1 MPCFRDPASLCWIH
15 YFLLAA
21 ILCSL
26 ILASFIAHWLIQAQE
41 GLALRTQTQSDA
53 AQIAQRLNS
62 EIARQINP
70 IRKLKYR
77 WQQTTLPADPELADA
92 ATAQLP
98 LWPPFLFIGGIN
110 SSGECT
116 WFRPGI
122 STDYA
127 TWEPAFQDSHWPQL
141 LAEARSSAFEAATT
155 FIDRRTR
162 QPTLDIVI
170 PLFSKSTEPDA
181 PSDGATVCAR
191 LSLAPAINMTIGDH
205 IRREYNCEL
214 SSKDCLLF
222 SVGSRHSNGEGY
234 GDTQLVHVVNIALRL
249 QLWPSDL
256 TIATRINQLGKLV
269 LFSGI
274 CASFLFT
281 AALWQILR
289 HRLRSSH
296 QLRAYLTALES
307 LNELSTAIS
316 AKLGSGREVLDQL
329 AALARQLLGM
339 SAAGIILVDRDTE
352 ALCLCAASGNIPSDV
367 PTCFNSDATLASA
380 RCIQTGQLFFI
391 GDTAHSPLPL
401 NQSVM
406 GIFGIR
412 SLILIPLTI
421 EGSGIG
427 MMVVANSL
435 PRRFSDADRRLAR
448 LLGSQASVILANN
461 RLYEQ
466 TRSILNEQKTLREQQ
481 EHLYAVNAAVY
492 QAPTFAGSL
501 RAITELVPAALGVDM
516 CVVNLIDDNNRE
528 MTVVAATGQSAAAI
542 IGKRFTIANTNA
554 ERVFQTRQMLVI
566 ENAPADFSL
575 HPDFR
580 DAFRVG
586 AIIYA
591 PLLRSDHQPL
601 GILVLICHT
610 PGLFTDAQRNLAQVF
625 TSRAAAAIENALL
638 HEQTRRDAQTKAIL
652 LRELHHRVKNNL
664 AGIVGLLSINQPD
677 LAPATRQWLDRAIE
691 RIQIMAKTH
700 DLFTSGLDHVDL
712 RQLVEQI
719 LPSLSVIRPPGV
731 VIHNQVPDDG
741 SLFTTPQAVSLAI
754 AIHELCTNAIQ
765 HGMDG
770 QGTLTVE
777 AHNTPNGIA
786 IDVID
791 DGRGLPP
798 ELLDPQPLSTN
809 HERGLGLQL
818 VRELVGRE
826 LHGSLR
832 LRPRPGGGTIAS
844 IELPLPRQTIG
855 CTP

>member
-1 MPCFRDPASLCWIH
+1 MPCFRDPASLRWIH
-15 YFLLAA
+15 YLLLAA
-21 ILCSL
+21 MLCSL
-26 ILASFIAHWLIQAQE
+26 ILASFIAHWLIQAQK

-62 EIARQINP
+62 RIARQINP

-77 WQQTTLPADPELADA
+77 WQQTTLPADRKLAKA
-92 ATAQLP
+92 ATAKLP

-110 SSGECT
+110 SSGEYT

-127 TWEPAFQDSHWPQL
+127 TWKPAFQDSHWPQL
-141 LAEARSSAFEAATT
+141 LAQARSSAFEAATT

-162 QPTLDIVI
+162 QPTLDIVV
-170 PLFSKSTEPDA
+170 PLFSKSTKPDA
-181 PSDGATVCAR
+181 PSDCAAVYAR
-191 LSLAPAINMTIGDH
+191 LSLATAINMTIGDH
-205 IRREYNCEL
+205 LRREYNCEL

-222 SVGSRHSNGEGY
+222 SVGARPSNGKGY
-234 GDTQLVHVVNIALRL
+234 GDTQLVQVVNTALWL

-274 CASFLFT
+274 SASFLFT

-289 HRLRSSH
+289 HRLRGSH
-296 QLRAYLTALES
+296 QLRAHLTALES
-307 LNELSTAIS
+307 LNE
-316 AKLGSGREVLDQL
+316 
-329 AALARQLLGM
+329 
-339 SAAGIILVDRDTE
+339 
-352 ALCLCAASGNIPSDV
+352 
-367 PTCFNSDATLASA
+367 
-380 RCIQTGQLFFI
+380 
-391 GDTAHSPLPL
+391 
-401 NQSVM
+401 
-406 GIFGIR
+406 
-412 SLILIPLTI
+412 
-421 EGSGIG
+421 
-427 MMVVANSL
+427 
-435 PRRFSDADRRLAR
+435 
-448 LLGSQASVILANN
+448 
-461 RLYEQ
+461 
-466 TRSILNEQKTLREQQ
+466 
-481 EHLYAVNAAVY
+481 LYAVNAAVY

-516 CVVNLIDDNNRE
+516 CVVSLIDDNNRE
-528 MTVVAATGQSAAAI
+528 MTVAAATGQSAADI

-566 ENAPADFSL
+566 ENAPADVSL

-580 DAFRVG
+580 DVLRIG

-601 GILVLICHT
+601 GILLLICHT

-625 TSRAAAAIENALL
+625 TTRAAAAIENALL

-677 LAPATRQWLDRAIE
+677 LAPATRQWLNRAIE

-765 HGMDG
+765 HGMTG

-832 LRPRPGGGTIAS
+832 LRHRPGGGTIAS

-855 CTP
+855 DTP